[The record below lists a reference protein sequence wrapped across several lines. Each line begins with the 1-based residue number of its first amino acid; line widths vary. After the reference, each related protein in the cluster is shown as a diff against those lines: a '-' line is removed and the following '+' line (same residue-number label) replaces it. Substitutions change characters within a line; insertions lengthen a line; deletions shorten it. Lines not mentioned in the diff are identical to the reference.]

1 MVDDRE
7 SGNVDR
13 LTDPG
18 SDPRNAVELCDMK
31 LRLLAVGSRVP
42 DWVEEGFDTYASRLP
57 RENALMLETV
67 PGSRRRAADRDRAV
81 AEEGERLLSR
91 IKARDVVVALD
102 ERGNPWS
109 TPQLSDRLTNW
120 RQSGRDV
127 ALLVG
132 GPDGLHS
139 SCLERADECWSLS
152 ALTLPHSLVR
162 VLVAEQIYRAWTLIA
177 GHPYH
182 RE

>member
-1 MVDDRE
+1 V
-7 SGNVDR
+7 
-13 LTDPG
+13 
-18 SDPRNAVELCDMK
+18 K

-42 DWVEEGFDTYASRLP
+42 DWVEEGFDEYASRLP
-57 RENALMLETV
+57 RENALELETV
-67 PGSRRRAADRDRAV
+67 PASRRRAEKERAL

-91 IKARDVVVALD
+91 LRPRDVVVVLD
-102 ERGNPWS
+102 ETGSAW
-109 TPQLSDRLTNW
+109 TTAELSARMQSW

-139 SCLERADECWSLS
+139 RCLERADERWSLS
-152 ALTLPHSLVR
+152 ALTLPHSMVR
-162 VLVAEQIYRAWTLIA
+162 VLVAEQMYRAWTLIA